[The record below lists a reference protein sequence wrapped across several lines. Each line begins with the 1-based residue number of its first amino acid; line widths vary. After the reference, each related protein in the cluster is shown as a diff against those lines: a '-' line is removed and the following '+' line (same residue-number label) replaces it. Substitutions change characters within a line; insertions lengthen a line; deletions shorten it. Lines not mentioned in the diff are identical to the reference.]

1 MNEEL
6 FIESLRWIFWIALA
20 CVPFA
25 LLPAVMFVRN
35 LKLYTVPQLRER
47 DETSSTVANVGVSIL
62 IPARNEEAGI
72 EHAVRAALT
81 SEGVTVEVIVLDD
94 HSTDRTAEIVR
105 AMAANDNRVRLET
118 APPLPEGW
126 CGKQH
131 ACFVL
136 SSLAKY
142 DVMMFVDADVR
153 LELRGAAQS
162 VAFLRR
168 SGAGLVSGV
177 PRQVTETISEELLIP
192 LIHFLLL
199 GFLPMAR
206 MRASTH
212 PAYGA
217 GCGQLFV
224 TDRASYRASGG
235 HSHAL
240 VRASLHD
247 GVTLPRAYRTACI
260 KTDLFDA
267 TQAAHCRMYRGF
279 SQVWL
284 GLAKNATEGLASP
297 KMIVP
302 VTVLLFVGQVL
313 PMLLLGWVMM
323 VGQQTARMDFIE
335 GSDPRGWFLPAMLT
349 ALVGSLLSY
358 LPRFIGV
365 DRFSQ
370 SFRGALLHPL
380 GVLMLLMIQWYALLR
395 QLLGKPVSWR
405 ARSYSKPV

>member
-1 MNEEL
+1 M
-6 FIESLRWIFWIALA
+6 IESLSWVFWIALV
-20 CVPFA
+20 CLPLA
-25 LLPAVMFVRN
+25 LLPAVMFLRN
-35 LKLYTVPQLRER
+35 LKLYTVPELRQR
-47 DETSSTVANVGVSIL
+47 DEASGAVSTVGISVL

-72 EHAVRAALT
+72 EHAVRAALA
-81 SEGVTVEVIVLDD
+81 SEGVNVEVIVLDD

-105 AMAANDNRVRLET
+105 AIAATDNRVRLET
-118 APPLPEGW
+118 APQLPEGW

-131 ACFVL
+131 ACFAL
-136 SSLAKY
+136 SGLARY
-142 DVMMFVDADVR
+142 DVMIFVDADVR
-153 LELRGAAQS
+153 LDRMVAVQS
-162 VAFLRR
+162 VSFLKR

-177 PRQVTETISEELLIP
+177 SRQVTETLSEELLIP

-247 GVTLPRAYRTACI
+247 GVTLPRAYRTAGI

-302 VTVLLFVGQVL
+302 VTVLLLGGQVL
-313 PMLLLGWVMM
+313 PMVLLGWSAVQWA
-323 VGQQTARMDFIE
+323 VAGC
-335 GSDPRGWFLPAMLT
+335 GCDPLAIILG
-349 ALVGSLLSY
+349 ALAAAAACVLAY
-358 LPRFIGV
+358 LPRVVGV
-365 DRFSQ
+365 SRFEQ
-370 SFRGALLHPL
+370 SPIGALLHPV
-380 GVLMLLMIQWYALLR
+380 GIVMLLMIQWYALLR
-395 QLLGKPVSWR
+395 KLLGKPVSWR
-405 ARSYSKPV
+405 ARSYSKPA